1 MITKEQLKKYAN
13 NLMFDME
20 DSEYE
25 TLSKEFQTLLKQM
38 DLIGNI
44 KDIESLEPMTFPF
57 EKENVTL
64 REDGTVNN
72 ISIEDA
78 LSNCDSVKNREI
90 KVPKVVD

>member
-25 TLSKEFQTLLKQM
+25 TLSKEFETLLKQM

-44 KDIESLEPMTFPF
+44 KDIEFLEPMTFPF
-57 EKENVTL
+57 EKEDVTL
-64 REDGTVNN
+64 REDDTIKN
-72 ISIEDA
+72 IDIEDA